1 MTALYW
7 VGSPRSRCR
16 PRGDDRRRR
25 PSRSAA
31 NTALPRTAP
40 WRPNPLP
47 RAQCVEKTTSV
58 LLHSGDQ
65 FIFCLFSHTIG
76 TEKTDWG
83 WGGGGRPAQQL
94 HTRTRAPLNMRG
106 CARRSTK
113 GGGKGGTGKK
123 ERGEEG
129 WPASQRRASSAT
141 TSSRRKVS
149 RESAK
154 GTNQGRGGFFW
165 KDGGQKEEEEE
176 GGFLS
181 LKELFR
187 QAEEAVLET
196 HTKDAAEVSCC
207 ALCSHSQ

>member
-1 MTALYW
+1 MQAK
-7 VGSPRSRCR
+7 
-16 PRGDDRRRR
+16 RRRS
-25 PSRSAA
+25 PSSS
-31 NTALPRTAP
+31 L
-40 WRPNPLP
+40 
-47 RAQCVEKTTSV
+47 AQCRQHCAASNRPVAAKPPAARPVCRKNNIRFVTLRRSV
-58 LLHSGDQ
+58 YFLPV
-65 FIFCLFSHTIG
+65 FSHNWNREDRLG
-76 TEKTDWG
+76 L
-83 WGGGGRPAQQL
+83 GGGRPAQQL

-187 QAEEAVLET
+187 QAEEAVLEA